1 MLSFYKHFH
10 LESHIIRYRIGRK
23 FCKPNHR
30 MSNMFSEYWIL
41 FKALFVYQYFN
52 FTGKYTL
59 NITVTMNLLRAKEAS
74 HHRVTHTNLV
84 QLLGAKTEKVT
95 LFKITSAKG
104 GLAAIG
110 TAKIGLTVRINRK
123 WHWNIKLEWLRY
135 PPPPPLLLDQNGQK
149 IPLCFL

>member
-84 QLLGAKTEKVT
+84 QLLVSPEAPLPGKLRWEVT
-95 LFKITSAKG
+95 CPVTHLYVRLGLSAEQSRDFHPIHSFHLL
-104 GLAAIG
+104 GLSVQNHSILPTAAVV
-110 TAKIGLTVRINRK
+110 LTK
-123 WHWNIKLEWLRY
+123 QHKS
-135 PPPPPLLLDQNGQK
+135 
-149 IPLCFL
+149 